1 MLFHMLCRN
10 IAGTRPTKNAA
21 TDIPVC
27 QRRAANPRMSPVVPV
42 TMAWA
47 NGDMT
52 PLRKNTTDGSAP
64 GVPDSATARPKYR
77 CSP

>member
-1 MLFHMLCRN
+1 
-10 IAGTRPTKNAA
+10 
-21 TDIPVC
+21 VC